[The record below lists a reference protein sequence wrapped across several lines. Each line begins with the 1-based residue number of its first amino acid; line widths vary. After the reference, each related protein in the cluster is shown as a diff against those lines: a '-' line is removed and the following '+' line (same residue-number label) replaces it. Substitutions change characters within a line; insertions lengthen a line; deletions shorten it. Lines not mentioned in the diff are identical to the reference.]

1 MSSRIFIQDTTTL
14 ALLYNYEAT
23 RGMLLSLDKIRAFD
37 NIVDNNLEKM
47 NSGVNMVHP
56 LDYSRLI
63 YFTSCDENGNEYC
76 ILKPDFSEEQ
86 ARIEYI
92 YRTPYDVIRA
102 SQQENALEILHL
114 KLENGKIVKKA
125 KNINLG
131 ISNANSFM
139 DIFLENL
146 RSGKLKIE
154 TCPQVE
160 TGIELTE
167 EIILKQL
174 EKYQKLLDTD
184 TLDEEMEEEQGP
196 VKKLV
201 TNKK

>member
-23 RGMLLSLDKIRAFD
+23 RGMLLSLDKIKVFD

-47 NSGVNMVHP
+47 NSGVNMVYP

-63 YFTSCDENGNEYC
+63 HFTSCDENGNEYC

-102 SQQENALEILHL
+102 SQQENALEILGL
-114 KLENGKIVKKA
+114 KLENGKIVKKT

-131 ISNANSFM
+131 ISNANSFI
-139 DIFLENL
+139 DKFLENL
-146 RSGKLKIE
+146 RSCKLKIE
-154 TCPQVE
+154 TCPQAE
-160 TGIELTE
+160 TGFELTE

-174 EKYQKLLDTD
+174 EDYQKLLDTYI
-184 TLDEEMEEEQGP
+184 LDKEIKEEQGP
-196 VKKLV
+196 ILKK
-201 TNKK
+201 TRKKD